1 MATPQQNKQQN
12 KNLQKNAANQQQK
25 QDAAL
30 STLSGMGVS
39 QADLTGLG
47 VKHPANYLQQL
58 QKGKGPA
65 FKQLN
70 LLAALNPRYQK
81 PQSTLQSELT
91 DPTSEASI
99 QSAEQDLNAQV
110 DLRKQE
116 DPMIGQMQDYL
127 SSRLGVGLTPDEESA
142 MRGELRAPVEQAYQ
156 QAVTSAG
163 QAGAAAGIAPGSGVS
178 VARGQ
183 QAAQQRQAGE
193 SNVENQIVQEN
204 LARKQQIEQEAAGQ
218 IGAEE
223 GARSEDIGAQQ
234 QQQNLQL
241 QQLGLAEGS
250 LGGLANLS
258 EGQREFDVTE
268 TEAKRQA
275 WLARQQA
282 QKYAASLSP
291 SGLDIATGAVG
302 GLLGGVGL

>member
-1 MATPQQNKQQN
+1 MPNPKQQQN
-12 KNLQKNAANQQQK
+12 KNLQKNGAQHQAK

-30 STLSGMGVS
+30 KTLGGMGVDQS
-39 QADLTGLG
+39 TLDQLG
-47 VKHPANYLQQL
+47 IKNPKKALHQL

-65 FKQLN
+65 FKQLG
-70 LLAALNPRYQK
+70 LLGLASQRYRG
-81 PQSTLQSELT
+81 PQGDLTTALT

-99 QSAEQDLNAQV
+99 QQAEQDLNAQV

-142 MRGELRAPVEQAYQ
+142 IRGELRGPVEQAYQ
-156 QAVTSAG
+156 QAVTAAG

-178 VARGQ
+178 IARGQ

-204 LARKQQIEQEAAGQ
+204 LARKQEIEQESATQAGL
-218 IGAEE
+218 EE
-223 GARSEDIGAQQ
+223 QARGFDVNAQQ
-234 QQQNLQL
+234 AQQNLQL
-241 QQLGLAEGS
+241 RQLSLAEGS
-250 LGGLANLS
+250 LGGLANLN
-258 EGQREFDVTE
+258 EGEREFDVTE

-282 QKYAASLSP
+282 QKFAASQAP